1 MNRQSRDL
9 LRAGAL
15 AVSALASACGFGFG
29 SVKDPAADRV
39 QAELSQLEADPQ
51 LASRAPQA
59 LKEAQDA
66 VAAAEVPQK
75 DAAESA
81 HLVYLAD
88 HKVQTARALAE
99 AHVAED
105 QINLLRGQPQ

>member
-1 MNRQSRDL
+1 MNAQPQRL
-9 LRAGAL
+9 LRSCAFAVL
-15 AVSALASACGFGFG
+15 ACLTACGFGT
-29 SVKDPAADRV
+29 VKDPAADRV
-39 QAELSQLEADPQ
+39 SADLSQLEADPQ
-51 LASRAPQA
+51 LAGRAPHA

-75 DAAESA
+75 DPALSA

-88 HKVQTARALAE
+88 RKVQTARALAE

-105 QINLLRGQPQ
+105 QLKLLHSP